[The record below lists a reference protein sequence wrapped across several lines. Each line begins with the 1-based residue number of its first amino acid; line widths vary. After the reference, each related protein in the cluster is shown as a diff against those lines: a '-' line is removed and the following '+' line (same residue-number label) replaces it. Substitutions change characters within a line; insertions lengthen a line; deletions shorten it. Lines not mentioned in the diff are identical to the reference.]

1 MEDLKRQLSAA
12 ENYLAKRDVSCVE
25 DLNIGDLS
33 AFMEISVPMECLEG
47 FHWPDY
53 PYLNK
58 LYQVDKFTTQDKSG
72 FSIKNNPN
80 NSFAMRFLALIRCTS
95 HSLTSAGLAM

>member
-12 ENYLAKRDVSCVE
+12 ENILAKRDISCVE

-47 FHWPDY
+47 LHWPDY

-58 LYQVDKFTTQDKSG
+58 LYQVDMFQSNTEKYFKPV
-72 FSIKNNPN
+72 FSPI
-80 NSFAMRFLALIRCTS
+80 F
-95 HSLTSAGLAM
+95 SLKH

>member
-12 ENYLAKRDVSCVE
+12 ETILAKRDISCVE

-33 AFMEISVPMECLEG
+33 AFMEISVPMECLAG
-47 FHWPDY
+47 FHWADY

-58 LYQVDKFTTQDKSG
+58 LYQVDQ
-72 FSIKNNPN
+72 
-80 NSFAMRFLALIRCTS
+80 L
-95 HSLTSAGLAM
+95 

>member
-12 ENYLAKRDVSCVE
+12 ENILAKRDISCVE

-47 FHWPDY
+47 LHWPDY

-58 LYQVDKFTTQDKSG
+58 LYQVGMFP
-72 FSIKNNPN
+72 IKYRNN
-80 NSFAMRFLALIRCTS
+80 T
-95 HSLTSAGLAM
+95 

>member
-12 ENYLAKRDVSCVE
+12 ENILAKRDISCVE

-47 FHWPDY
+47 FHWADY

-58 LYQVDKFTTQDKSG
+58 LYQVDMFLIQDAYNILNLLFT
-72 FSIKNNPN
+72 KN
-80 NSFAMRFLALIRCTS
+80 
-95 HSLTSAGLAM
+95 

>member
-1 MEDLKRQLSAA
+1 MVKAYESKIYFGPFQARKNQDALEDLKRQLSAA
-12 ENYLAKRDVSCVE
+12 ENILAKRNISCVE

-47 FHWPDY
+47 FHWVDY

-58 LYQVDKFTTQDKSG
+58 LYQVD
-72 FSIKNNPN
+72 
-80 NSFAMRFLALIRCTS
+80 RFPIQHLKLAFQ
-95 HSLTSAGLAM
+95 

>member
-12 ENYLAKRDVSCVE
+12 ENILAKRDISCVE

-47 FHWPDY
+47 LHWPDY

-58 LYQVDKFTTQDKSG
+58 LYQVNIFP
-72 FSIKNNPN
+72 IKNRKNTSN
-80 NSFAMRFLALIRCTS
+80 QFLPTFPITLISTALQ
-95 HSLTSAGLAM
+95 

>member
-1 MEDLKRQLSAA
+1 MKAEIIHFRKFQARKNQDALEDLKRQLSAA
-12 ENYLAKRDVSCVE
+12 ENILAKRDISCVE

-58 LYQVDKFTTQDKSG
+58 LYQVGMFP
-72 FSIKNNPN
+72 IKYRNNT
-80 NSFAMRFLALIRCTS
+80 SSQFFLQ
-95 HSLTSAGLAM
+95 HSR